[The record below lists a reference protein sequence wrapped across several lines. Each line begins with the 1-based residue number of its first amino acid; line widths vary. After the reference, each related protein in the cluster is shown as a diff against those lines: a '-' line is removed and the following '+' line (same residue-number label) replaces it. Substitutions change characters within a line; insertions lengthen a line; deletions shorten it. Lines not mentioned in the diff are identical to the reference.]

1 MKFGKWKNG
10 ELSKSCKV
18 KRNANLSKAC
28 SALVT
33 QHYKNYVNFEEKL
46 LSTSVVAVCKKLDQ
60 QTSTVSST
68 EVKAIKSN
76 NLQAS
81 FEYKKPENYFFEFT
95 CEKTEALSGGK
106 KTSTTFTFNLSP
118 KYTEIQYGRDL
129 IRLRHKDNK
138 ITHNFNEEQMTDEE
152 KSLVANA
159 GGIIRGLVSFS
170 PLVDG
175 QEIIVGK
182 KIQRDWALEI
192 FGITVPQ
199 TFEVVGINMDTGVA
213 SVKTTLISKSRINI
227 GDAEGEFRI
236 NGDVP
241 FTWAL
246 VWVGNLKWNLNSFLW
261 GLMSLKKND

>member
-1 MKFGKWKNG
+1 M
-10 ELSKSCKV
+10 
-18 KRNANLSKAC
+18 SKAC

-46 LSTSVVAVCKKLDQ
+46 LSTSQKLRSVEKLDQ

-81 FEYKKPENYFFEFT
+81 FEYKNLRIISSNSHVKKLKPSRVERHQQRSPLICRQNT
-95 CEKTEALSGGK
+95 RDSVWPR
-106 KTSTTFTFNLSP
+106 FNKAS
-118 KYTEIQYGRDL
+118 
-129 IRLRHKDNK
+129 HKDNK

-159 GGIIRGLVSFS
+159 GEIIRGLVSFS

-182 KIQRDWALEI
+182 NPKRLAWK
-192 FGITVPQ
+192 FSG
-199 TFEVVGINMDTGVA
+199 
-213 SVKTTLISKSRINI
+213 
-227 GDAEGEFRI
+227 
-236 NGDVP
+236 
-241 FTWAL
+241 
-246 VWVGNLKWNLNSFLW
+246 
-261 GLMSLKKND
+261 